1 MISHTQEQAIKAKY
15 EALKPELDER
25 ARRVWAATEA
35 RSLGHGGVATVARA
49 TGLAEST
56 IRLGKQALTSV
67 PHASDAPRRMRRH
80 GAGRKPRTAQDQQL
94 LQAVD
99 ALVEPTARG
108 DPMSPLRW
116 TCKSTRRLA
125 KELGQQGHHVSHT
138 TVGQLLKALNYSL
151 QGTRKTREGT
161 SHPDRNAQFEYI
173 NAQVKDFQQRG
184 QPVVSVDTKKK
195 ELVGDFANG
204 GREYHPQGRPELVR
218 VHDFL
223 DKRLGKAIPY
233 GVYDVTTNSGWV
245 SVGMDHDTAEF
256 AVATMQRWWRQMG
269 VRTYPEATKLLII
282 ADGGGSN
289 GVRIGLWK
297 TELQRLADATGLRI
311 TVCHLPPGT
320 SKWNKIDHRMFAYIT
335 QNWRGRP
342 LVNHEVIVNLIG
354 NTPTQAGL
362 HIRAAL
368 DTNRYETGKK
378 ITDEAL
384 AAVQIARDLFH
395 GEWNYTII
403 PRDSRNRV
411 SYFCAVPTI
420 SRELRHYLYNTTTT
434 MALPVSPP
442 RIELQISLTMR

>member
-1 MISHTQEQAIKAKY
+1 MISRTPEQAIKTKY

-56 IRLGKQALTSV
+56 IRLGKQALTSL
-67 PHASDAPRRMRRH
+67 PHASEVPRRMRRH
-80 GAGRKPRTAQDQQL
+80 GAGRKPRTVQDQQL

-195 ELVGDFANG
+195 ALVGDFANG
-204 GREYHPQGRPELVR
+204 GREYHPQGRPEPVR

-223 DKRLGKAIPY
+223 DKRWAKRSP
-233 GVYDVTTNSGWV
+233 
-245 SVGMDHDTAEF
+245 TA
-256 AVATMQRWWRQMG
+256 
-269 VRTYPEATKLLII
+269 
-282 ADGGGSN
+282 S
-289 GVRIGLWK
+289 
-297 TELQRLADATGLRI
+297 
-311 TVCHLPPGT
+311 
-320 SKWNKIDHRMFAYIT
+320 
-335 QNWRGRP
+335 
-342 LVNHEVIVNLIG
+342 
-354 NTPTQAGL
+354 
-362 HIRAAL
+362 
-368 DTNRYETGKK
+368 
-378 ITDEAL
+378 
-384 AAVQIARDLFH
+384 
-395 GEWNYTII
+395 TI
-403 PRDSRNRV
+403 
-411 SYFCAVPTI
+411 
-420 SRELRHYLYNTTTT
+420 
-434 MALPVSPP
+434 
-442 RIELQISLTMR
+442 